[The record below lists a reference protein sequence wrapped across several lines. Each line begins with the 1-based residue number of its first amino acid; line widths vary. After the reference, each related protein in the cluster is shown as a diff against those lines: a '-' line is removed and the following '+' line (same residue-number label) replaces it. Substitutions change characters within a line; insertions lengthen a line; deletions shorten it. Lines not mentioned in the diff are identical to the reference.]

1 MIIIEMRLGRSVL
14 DRKQWSSFF
23 FYKCTNPLDGVVE
36 FL

>member
-1 MIIIEMRLGRSVL
+1 MIIIEMRLERSVL
-14 DRKQWSSFF
+14 DRKQWSSF